1 MLVYGMPGLITRQAF
16 VPRERQNGGEEG
28 SDAGSWG
35 TTECS
40 TVQEC
45 DFVRW
50 FQGCSL
56 TMGYYSRWKDL
67 LLWRFKFPVT
77 IDIPESEPDQL
88 VPSLNT
94 SQTERLWPSENTSN
108 GPTGFIFPLIN
119 GGNGSTFDNIYGNSS
134 QLTVPN

>member
-1 MLVYGMPGLITRQAF
+1 MPGLITRQTF

-28 SDAGSWG
+28 SAADSWG
-35 TTECS
+35 MTGCS

-45 DFVRW
+45 DFVPW
-50 FQGCSL
+50 FQVCSL
-56 TMGYYSRWKDL
+56 TTGYYSRWKDL
-67 LLWRFKFPVT
+67 LLWRFNFPVT

-94 SQTERLWPSENTSN
+94 SRIERLRPSENSPN
-108 GPTGFIFPLIN
+108 GPTGFILLLIN
-119 GGNGSTFDNIYGNSS
+119 DGNGSTFDNIYGDSS